1 MYEFIIPRLGQEDS
15 EIEILSIKVRVGDK
29 VEVDDPIV
37 EIESEKSTTVL
48 KAEKAGVISEIILN
62 EGDIVEVGAVVCRII
77 QNNSL

>member
-1 MYEFIIPRLGQEDS
+1 LHDFIIPRLGQEDS

-48 KAEKAGVISEIILN
+48 KAERAGMISEIVLN
-62 EGDIVEVGAVVCRII
+62 EGDIVEVGAVVCRIDEK
-77 QNNSL
+77 